1 MACQD
6 SGPDTL
12 AARLGL
18 ADLIAEA
25 HGGLSD
31 GDRAVLELAYR
42 HGLDGVDLAEAL
54 EVSLAQ
60 ARTMAVRVRRL
71 IEWSLG
77 ALLVARGVRANPAR
91 CPELATILG
100 DWDGDITALMRKRFI
115 RHIESCPTCEAE
127 RRRLVTPEA
136 LLGSP
141 PVFIPAPDWLRAR
154 TLRCI
159 GLIPASPSGET
170 PVRPALR
177 AITTERRVV
186 APRRRRTMVALAG
199 LIALVTATVIT
210 ARWLVFGDCT
220 PTSGKLRGKKR
231 HESPALRLLPIT
243 ATHWGPRHHSR
254 STS

>member
-42 HGLDGVDLAEAL
+42 HGLDGLDLAEAL

-77 ALLVARGVRANPAR
+77 ALLVARGVRGNPDR
-91 CPELATILG
+91 CPELATILDG
-100 DWDGDITALMRKRFI
+100 WDGDITALMRKRFI

-159 GLIPASPSGET
+159 GLIPASPVEET
-170 PVRPALR
+170 PARPALR
-177 AITTERRVV
+177 AVSTERPV
-186 APRRRRTMVALAG
+186 AAARHSRALIALAG
-199 LIALVTATVIT
+199 LIALVTAIVIT
-210 ARWLVFGDCT
+210 ARRLVFGEHT
-220 PTSGKLRGKKR
+220 PATPKLSGKKR
-231 HESPALRLLPIT
+231 HESPAFRLLPIT
-243 ATHWGPRHHSR
+243 ATRWGPRHHSR